1 MDIEPTTLTMQLLL
15 SDLSDEGHESSSA
28 DFFGISQAKLFASN
42 YASHLNA
49 LIMAQVSALDKV
61 ENAIES

>member
-28 DFFGISQAKLFASN
+28 ILEIIWSELTFRFFKLIFW
-42 YASHLNA
+42 
-49 LIMAQVSALDKV
+49 
-61 ENAIES
+61 